1 MLFRSSWALPIF
13 HIAMDSILVALMVI
27 AASSEPELQRMIRAG
42 QTVMDTPPCS
52 PCRLLAA
59 SAPPASILA
68 SRFSR
73 RASEEIGWSRT
84 GWLWLGLFEAIAIP
98 FWFLLGWIS
107 DRGQAAVLRW
117 CLALVAI
124 RVVAIALVGSR
135 YRAWVQVFFWAGVVI
150 YSVVAGIYRLA
161 QLTRSRR
168 D

>member
-1 MLFRSSWALPIF
+1 
-13 HIAMDSILVALMVI
+13 VARPV
-27 AASSEPELQRMIRAG
+27 
-42 QTVMDTPPCS
+42 
-52 PCRLLAA
+52 
-59 SAPPASILA
+59 
-68 SRFSR
+68 
-73 RASEEIGWSRT
+73 
-84 GWLWLGLFEAIAIP
+84 EAIAIP

-135 YRAWVQVFFWAGVVI
+135 YRGVGWSLQVFFWAGVVI